1 MQDRH
6 QVLLSTALAKKE
18 EEHPITSF
26 FLSLAAS
33 VMKLSELI
41 QIRAMLQVCQI
52 IGQLELEEPKV
63 VMICNDLNQKV
74 EQN

>member
-1 MQDRH
+1 
-6 QVLLSTALAKKE
+6 
-18 EEHPITSF
+18 
-26 FLSLAAS
+26 
-33 VMKLSELI
+33 MKLSELI